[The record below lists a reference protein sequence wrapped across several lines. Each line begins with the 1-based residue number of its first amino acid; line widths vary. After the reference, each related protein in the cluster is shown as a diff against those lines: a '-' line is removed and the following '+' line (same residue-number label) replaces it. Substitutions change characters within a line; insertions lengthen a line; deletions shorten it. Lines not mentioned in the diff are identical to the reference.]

1 MVYFDLFRRSF
12 AFIPKSEVVVEPLE
26 PEEIDS
32 DIAAL
37 KQLTK
42 NTDIT
47 LNSAKNIIK
56 SEDEQKFEKLLSSLL
71 KFGVLIASAV
81 VLFGGIIYL
90 VHYGYEPARYQVF
103 KGEPSE
109 FCSPLG
115 VIKALLAG
123 SDRAIIQLGI
133 LLMIATPI
141 IRVIISLFAFL
152 SRRIWSFVIIT
163 LLVLTS
169 LIYSLVGGYI
179 FN

>member
-12 AFIPKSEVVVEPLE
+12 PLSLTKSEVVVESLQ
-26 PEEIDS
+26 PEEPDS

-37 KQLTK
+37 KQLDK

-47 LNSAKNIIK
+47 TNSHKTFTKNQ
-56 SEDEQKFEKLLSSLL
+56 SEQKFENLLSNLL

-81 VLFGGIIYL
+81 VLFGGIVYL
-90 VHYGYEPARYQVF
+90 VHHGTEPARYHF
-103 KGEPSE
+103 FRGEPSE
-109 FCSPLG
+109 FRSPEG
-115 VIKALLAG
+115 VVTALLSG

-141 IRVIISLFAFL
+141 LRVIISLFAFL
-152 SRRIWSFVIIT
+152 TRRIWSFVIIT

-169 LIYSLVGGYI
+169 LIYSLVGGYY
-179 FN
+179 

>member
-56 SEDEQKFEKLLSSLL
+56 TEDEQKFEKLLSSLL

-90 VHYGYEPARYQVF
+90 VHYGNEPARYQIF
-103 KGEPSE
+103 RGEPSN

-141 IRVIISLFAFL
+141 VRVIISLFAFL

-169 LIYSLVGGYI
+169 LIYSLVGGYY
-179 FN
+179 

>member
-12 AFIPKSEVVVEPLE
+12 AFIPKNEVVVEPLE

-56 SEDEQKFEKLLSSLL
+56 SEDEQKFEKLLSNLL

-90 VHYGYEPARYQVF
+90 VHHGTEPARYQLF
-103 KGEPSE
+103 RGEPSN

-169 LIYSLVGGYI
+169 LIYSLVGGYY
-179 FN
+179 